1 MFNLFGKNYG
11 KSLKQMMDE
20 LNEMMD
26 ESLNYELHSITEPS
40 LDDKVKEEK
49 GKTEDGEWIK
59 TTYVSPNGTRY
70 TVTTTYLGGLPNKP
84 SKKGN
89 DTLSSLKNELENCVE
104 NQDFEKAAQLR
115 DQIKRMET
123 NKSDIDKL
131 EEELKTV
138 IEKQDFEGA
147 IILRDKIKELKK
159 LRQLDPQFYDRLLA
173 IFPDQ
178 EIHDRY
184 SEDRD
189 DEKIINTYCNEG
201 LVGILKYIQDYI
213 LDKDLQA
220 MALSRV
226 YQLQQLMESDRN
238 KAMNNYPVK
247 YILKY
252 FMRGQFGKLLLP
264 NRTGHKEWKNLT

>member
-89 DTLSSLKNELENCVE
+89 DPLSSLKRELEKCVE
-104 NQDFEKAAQLR
+104 DQDFEKAAQLR

-147 IILRDKIKELKK
+147 IILRDKIKELK
-159 LRQLDPQFYDRLLA
+159 
-173 IFPDQ
+173 
-178 EIHDRY
+178 
-184 SEDRD
+184 S
-189 DEKIINTYCNEG
+189 
-201 LVGILKYIQDYI
+201 
-213 LDKDLQA
+213 
-220 MALSRV
+220 
-226 YQLQQLMESDRN
+226 
-238 KAMNNYPVK
+238 
-247 YILKY
+247 
-252 FMRGQFGKLLLP
+252 
-264 NRTGHKEWKNLT
+264 